1 MKVRITI
8 TDDSGKELAGHMF
21 EIAGPNDY
29 QQAANYMWDRL
40 RPAIAGNEPSSESH
54 TWREVDQLPGDERG

>member
-1 MKVRITI
+1 MKVHITI
-8 TDDSGKELAGHMF
+8 TDDSGKELAGHTF

-40 RPAIAGNEPSSESH
+40 RPAIAGNEPSESH
-54 TWREVDQLPGDERG
+54 TWRDVDGLPGDERG

>member
-1 MKVRITI
+1 MRVRITT
-8 TDDSGKELAGHMF
+8 TDDGGKELAGHMF

-40 RPAIAGNEPSSESH
+40 RPAIAGNEN
-54 TWREVDQLPGDERG
+54 TWREVDELPGDERG